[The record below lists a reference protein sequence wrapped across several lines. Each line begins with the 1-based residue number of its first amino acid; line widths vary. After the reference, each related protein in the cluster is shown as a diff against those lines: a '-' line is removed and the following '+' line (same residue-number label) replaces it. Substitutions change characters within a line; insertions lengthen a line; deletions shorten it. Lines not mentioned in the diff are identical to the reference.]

1 VFFIFKIFC
10 RRTFTTSCTLFN
22 QNQKSN
28 LEEDDSKPTKKK
40 NWHNQGVLSIEE
52 IYKQIQQDNA
62 QDIVVMKL
70 NNSSD
75 YVKYFVVCT
84 AYSTRHLKHMAL
96 SLNSFYKRSKGLED
110 RFTII
115 EGKRESNDWNSLFLG
130 NSVVHFM
137 LEEVRSKFELEKLWL
152 LGSEFDDHVKLAR
165 NYEDDFDFND
175 EDIELMDASLSDAQ
189 FLEGL
194 NGFEDLLDSE
204 KEDSEK
210 EEVDEEDEKDD
221 LDEVIEYMV

>member
-1 VFFIFKIFC
+1 
-10 RRTFTTSCTLFN
+10 
-22 QNQKSN
+22 
-28 LEEDDSKPTKKK
+28 
-40 NWHNQGVLSIEE
+40 
-52 IYKQIQQDNA
+52 
-62 QDIVVMKL
+62 M
-70 NNSSD
+70 
-75 YVKYFVVCT
+75 
-84 AYSTRHLKHMAL
+84 
-96 SLNSFYKRSKGLED
+96 
-110 RFTII
+110 
-115 EGKRESNDWNSLFLG
+115 
-130 NSVVHFM
+130 
-137 LEEVRSKFELEKLWL
+137 EKLWL